1 MHFSSAF
8 PSPCAL
14 GTYFVCNCIVD
25 DDLVDVMIEVADIV
39 SHWKTFALVLGVK
52 KPSLEEI
59 ERKCPGML
67 MYVHK
72 RAQQLS
78 GVCVVSYKYSNHRTY
93 LPVSLLVL
101 QTHNYSICS

>member
-1 MHFSSAF
+1 M
-8 PSPCAL
+8 
-14 GTYFVCNCIVD
+14 T
-25 DDLVDVMIEVADIV
+25 EVADIV
-39 SHWKTFALVLGVK
+39 SEWKAFALVLGVK

-78 GVCVVSYKYSNHRTY
+78 SVCVCVCVCVLCHIIILIIEHIY
-93 LPVSLLVL
+93 L
-101 QTHNYSICS
+101 